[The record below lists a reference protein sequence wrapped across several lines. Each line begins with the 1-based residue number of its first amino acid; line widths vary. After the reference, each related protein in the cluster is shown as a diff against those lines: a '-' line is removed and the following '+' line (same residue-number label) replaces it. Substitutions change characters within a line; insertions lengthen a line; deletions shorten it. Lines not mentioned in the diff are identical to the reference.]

1 MSVETV
7 ELDEIQSL
15 MIMSGI
21 LKLKENEYFKDGI
34 AEEFL
39 SLYVENAA
47 LRAVTSE
54 TKLKLFPK
62 LYKLKISA
70 NKLQYLIRL
79 TGVNPLDEK
88 EVSEYVRHLE
98 EQENN
103 VSPEGPH
110 M

>member
-15 MIMSGI
+15 MIMTGI
-21 LKLKENEYFKDGI
+21 LRLKENEYFRDGI
-34 AEEFL
+34 AEEFQ

-54 TKLKLFPK
+54 TKLKLFPSF
-62 LYKLKISA
+62 YKLKISN

-79 TGVNPLDEK
+79 TGVNPLDAQ
-88 EVSEYVRHLE
+88 EVSDYVRHLE
-98 EQENN
+98 EQENR
-103 VSPEGPH
+103 VSPEGPQ